1 MRPMVVARKDY
12 RDAIQSRSLWGL
24 TMVLVIF
31 TAGLAYALTEI
42 QLLSLFWPFFL
53 AFFGPAG
60 AEGLRTIE
68 FIHFFLG
75 PAEILIPLLALVVTY
90 RSIAGEIE
98 SGTAK
103 FLLSM
108 PLTRWDALVGKLFGR
123 TAVISTAIVAALTLA
138 GLLVAVLTGRIDFPS
153 YLFMIFVTVLFGAAY
168 ASIGVNLSALA
179 SSQSRAVLY
188 AVGAYV
194 FMRVIMTFARNVVHF
209 FLEGTLFP
217 PQVGTSGPPDA
228 PGWFYLIDRL
238 TPGGAYK
245 GIVTGTLGGEPS
257 FAPAFPD
264 GIPFY
269 LDPGPAVLILVF
281 WILVPVAV
289 GYYRFDSA
297 DIG

>member
-1 MRPMVVARKDY
+1 MVVARKDY

-24 TMVLVIF
+24 TVVLIIF
-31 TAGLAYALTEI
+31 TGGLAYALTEVA
-42 QLLSLFWPFFL
+42 LLSLFWPFFL

-75 PAEILIPLLALVVTY
+75 PGEILIPLLALVITY
-90 RSIAGEIE
+90 KSIAGEIE

-108 PLTRWDALVGKLFGR
+108 PLSRWDALVGKLLGR
-123 TAVISTAIVAALTLA
+123 TAVISTALVVALTAA
-138 GLLVAVLTGRIDFPS
+138 GLLVAVLTGRIDLPS
-153 YLFMIFVTVLFGAAY
+153 YVFMIFVTVLFGAAY

-179 SSQSRAVLY
+179 STQARAVLY

-194 FMRVIMTFARNVVHF
+194 FMRVIMTFAPNVVHF
-209 FLEGTLFP
+209 FVEGTLFP
-217 PQVGTSGPPDA
+217 DRIGSSGPPDA
-228 PGWFYLIDRL
+228 PGWFFLIDRL

-245 GIVTGTLGGEPS
+245 GIVTGTLGDEPN

-264 GIPFY
+264 GIPIY
-269 LDPGPAVLILVF
+269 LEPGPAILILVF
-281 WILVPVAV
+281 WMVVPVAV
-289 GYYRFDSA
+289 GYYWFERT
-297 DIG
+297 DIS